1 MRDIA
6 IFMMTGKG
14 NKMNSVPMT
23 AAGLARIKEELA
35 NRKSVERQN
44 IVRAIAEARK
54 HGDLSENAEY
64 HAAKEAQ
71 GMNEAKIK
79 DLEHKVSRAQI
90 IEITELSGDT
100 VMFGATVT
108 VMDEET
114 EVESVYQIVGE
125 VEADAQAGKISHTSP
140 IARALIGKSVG
151 ESVEVRIPSGEK
163 YLEIIKVEFI

>member
-1 MRDIA
+1 LRDIA

>member
-1 MRDIA
+1 
-6 IFMMTGKG
+6 
-14 NKMNSVPMT
+14 MNTVPMT

-35 NRKSVERQN
+35 KRKSVERQS

-79 DLEHKVSRAQI
+79 DLEHKVGRAQVI
-90 IEITELSGDT
+90 DISELSGDK

-108 VMDEET
+108 IMDEET
-114 EVESVYQIVGE
+114 EIEVTYQLVGE
-125 VEADAQAGKISHTSP
+125 VEADAANGKISLTSP
-140 IARALIGKSVG
+140 IARALIGKQTG
-151 ESVEVRIPSGEK
+151 DSVEVKTPAGEK
-163 YLEIIKVEFI
+163 YFEIIMVEFI